1 LKWRQV
7 AARPSPRRGRPDT
20 RKPIASVNHNAEYRG
35 QVCVPTGLGF
45 ICKPFLPGCGGRENA
60 MKRPSCSVALALL
73 VAFLVLA
80 ARPSAAD
87 EAADAKLF
95 PSRPIRIIVPF
106 PAGGPTDILAR
117 VVAQRMSEDWGQPVL
132 IENRPG
138 ANTVIGAQ
146 QVARAAPDGY
156 TLLAAM
162 DTTLVMNPATI
173 RNLPYDPFRDFTP
186 VTLAAKNTSLL
197 IVRADGGPKTI
208 GELIGRAKANTGK
221 LNYGAGII
229 TTRLAG
235 YLFNREAGIDVQ
247 LVPYKGSADVVQG
260 LLTGA
265 VDYIIDGVASSLPL
279 IQSGRFRA
287 LAKLNSRPLSV
298 LPDVEPLSV
307 AAGMPALDDISS
319 WIAIVAPAR
328 TPRAVVDKIQ
338 QEVARMY
345 ADPVL
350 YERLQKAGIN
360 AVSSTPE
367 EFDAFF
373 RKEAVRWERAFRE
386 SGIQLE

>member
-1 LKWRQV
+1 M
-7 AARPSPRRGRPDT
+7 RPKRL
-20 RKPIASVNHNAEYRG
+20 SVF
-35 QVCVPTGLGF
+35 T
-45 ICKPFLPGCGGRENA
+45 I
-60 MKRPSCSVALALL
+60 LALL
-73 VAFLVLA
+73 AMPPAL
-80 ARPSAAD
+80 PSAA
-87 EAADAKLF
+87 EETADAGKAF

-117 VVAQRMSEDWGQPVL
+117 VIGQRMSEDWGQPVV

-138 ANTVIGAQ
+138 ANTAIGAQ

-162 DTTLVMNPATI
+162 DTTLVLNPAAI
-173 RNLPYDPFRDFTP
+173 KNLPYDPFRDFAA

-197 IVRADGGPKTI
+197 TVRADDGPKSI
-208 GELIGRAKANTGK
+208 GELIAGAKRNAGK

-247 LVPYKGSADVVQG
+247 LVPYKGSAEVVQG

-279 IQSGRFRA
+279 IQSGKLRA
-287 LAKLNSRPLSV
+287 LAKLNSRPLPA
-298 LPDVEPLSV
+298 LPDVPPLSV

-328 TPRAVVDKIQ
+328 TPRAIVDKIQ

-345 ADPVL
+345 ADPAL
-350 YERLQKAGIN
+350 YERLRKAGIN
-360 AVSSTPE
+360 AVASTPE

-373 RKEAVRWERAFRE
+373 RKEAVRWDKAFKE
-386 SGIQLE
+386 SGMQLE

>member
-1 LKWRQV
+1 MR
-7 AARPSPRRGRPDT
+7 PRRLSP
-20 RKPIASVNHNAEYRG
+20 
-35 QVCVPTGLGF
+35 F
-45 ICKPFLPGCGGRENA
+45 IV
-60 MKRPSCSVALALL
+60 MALL
-73 VAFLVLA
+73 AMFPAL
-80 ARPSAAD
+80 PSTAE
-87 EAADAKLF
+87 EAADAARSF
-95 PSRPIRIIVPF
+95 PNRPIRIIVPF

-117 VVAQRMSEDWGQPVL
+117 VVAQRMSEDWGQPVV

-138 ANTVIGAQ
+138 ANTVVGAQ

-173 RNLPYDPFRDFTP
+173 KNLPYDPFRDFAS

-197 IVRADGGPKTI
+197 TVRADGGPKTI
-208 GELIGRAKANTGK
+208 GELITSAKVNSGK

-247 LVPYKGSADVVQG
+247 LVPYKGSAEVVQG

-279 IQSGRFRA
+279 IQSGKFRA
-287 LAKLNSRPLSV
+287 LAKLDSRPLPV
-298 LPDVEPLSV
+298 LPDVPPLSI

-328 TPRAVVDKIQ
+328 TPHAVIDKIQ
-338 QEVARMY
+338 QEVAKMY

-350 YERLQKAGIN
+350 YDRLQKSGIN

-373 RKEAVRWERAFRE
+373 RKEAVRWEKAFRE

>member
-1 LKWRQV
+1 MRPTRTRHPSGL
-7 AARPSPRRGRPDT
+7 AAL
-20 RKPIASVNHNAEYRG
+20 AV
-35 QVCVPTGLGF
+35 
-45 ICKPFLPGCGGRENA
+45 
-60 MKRPSCSVALALL
+60 LALL
-73 VAFLVLA
+73 PTLPSLA
-80 ARPSAAD
+80 EDAG
-87 EAADAKLF
+87 EAAKAF
-95 PSRPIRIIVPF
+95 PNRAIRIIVPF
-106 PAGGPTDILAR
+106 PAGGPTDILSR
-117 VVAQRMSEDWGQPVL
+117 VIAQRMSEDWGEPVL

-173 RNLPYDPFRDFTP
+173 KNLPYDPFRDFAS

-197 IVRADGGPKTI
+197 TVRADDGPTTI
-208 GELIGRAKANTGK
+208 AELIARAKRNPGK

-279 IQSGRFRA
+279 IQSGKFRA
-287 LAKLNSRPLSV
+287 LAKLNNRPLPA
-298 LPDVEPLSV
+298 LPDVQPLSFV
-307 AAGMPALDDISS
+307 AGMPALDDISS

-328 TPRAVVDKIQ
+328 TSRAIIDKIQ
-338 QEVARMY
+338 QEVAKMY
-345 ADPVL
+345 ADPAL
-350 YERLQKAGIN
+350 YDRLQKAGIN
-360 AVSSTPE
+360 PVSSTPE
-367 EFDAFF
+367 EFDTFF
-373 RKEAVRWERAFRE
+373 RQEAVRWEKAFKE
-386 SGIQLE
+386 SGFQVE